1 MTTHQSDT
9 NQVEHIL
16 FNVCSNHTMFKLH
29 GTKIQNMQF
38 AVYISDTPVNFK
50 QSKGHQ
56 TYNDKVNPK
65 RGSLSSVIYPLT
77 TRVVGAPQM
86 ISQSSKVI
94 IM

>member
-38 AVYISDTPVNFK
+38 AVYISDTTVTLK
-50 QSKGHQ
+50 QV
-56 TYNDKVNPK
+56 KVNKP
-65 RGSLSSVIYPLT
+65 RIIMQTL
-77 TRVVGAPQM
+77 
-86 ISQSSKVI
+86 SKVI
-94 IM
+94 IIQRLKDLALIVSEKKAILKFF